1 MIPTV
6 SFDSKYYPYEKVQT
20 GYNTM
25 RGAEEIPLKI
35 IKYLLD
41 LPDKEGYE
49 PVDDND
55 RPRVRFIKYLF
66 HDGENPLAKRLPT
79 AEEKLALLFDPTQPV
94 INSKELEKKHPKGY
108 RLFAQTKIGQ
118 SQLEAKT
125 EIKCYIGKVSPVNPY
140 TENISLC
147 FDIWTNVNFETNTK
161 TNYYS
166 RVYDIE
172 QAIIESLHG
181 VNIAGV
187 GVIDFSRIYNGEC
200 GSRAI
205 YDEYTNVG
213 RSLILNITWMESTN
227 PTNTY

>member
-1 MIPTV
+1 MV

-20 GYNTM
+20 GFNTM

-41 LPDKEGYE
+41 LPDKEGYY

-55 RPRVRFIKYLF
+55 RPRVRFIKYVF
-66 HDGENPLAKRLPT
+66 YDGENPLAKPLPLP
-79 AEEKLALLFDPTQPV
+79 EEKLALLFDPQNPV
-94 INSKELEKKHPKGY
+94 LNSLEQQKKHPKGY
-108 RLFAQTKIGQ
+108 RIFAQTKIGQ

-125 EIKCYIGKVSPVNPY
+125 EVKCYIGKVSPVNPFL
-140 TENISLC
+140 ENISIC
-147 FDIWTNVNFETNTK
+147 FEIWTNVNFDTNSK

-166 RVYDIE
+166 RVYNIE
-172 QAIIESLHG
+172 QAIIEALHG

-187 GVIDFSRIYNGEC
+187 GVCDFSRIYNGEC

-205 YDEYTNVG
+205 YDESTNVG
-213 RSLILNITWMESTN
+213 RLLTMNISWQESTN
-227 PTNTY
+227 PTNEY